1 MRIKY
6 NRDQKIKGNLT
17 RNFDKDY
24 AFLEKALD
32 RSGDIV
38 KNVFYVGDTAD
49 IQSIM
54 EEQTDANTD
63 SDTNSI
69 MEEQTEANTDS
80 DISSATKGQTDA
92 NTDSDISSAT
102 KGQTDANTGNDINS
116 DIGRK
121 TVSKRIVKTTQNN
134 KKINPKKAEVIYVDG
149 MTDAD
154 MVEDF
159 VIRPLLKNKCEKT
172 GQDFL
177 SYVENHVMETVD
189 WKEDESFEDIL
200 TDILSGN
207 TLLLLESCPKAII
220 LSTKKYPSRGVG
232 ETQQEMVIR
241 GPKDSFT
248 ENMRMNTALIRRR
261 IRDSRLKMEHTMVG
275 ERSKTDLAIV
285 YMDDLVQP
293 ELLEK
298 VRQKVN
304 ALSFDGILDGGMVEQ
319 LLEENVWTPFPQ
331 FQHTERPDKAA
342 SGLLEGRIVLVV
354 DNSPGVLILPVTYQM
369 FFQAGDDYYTRFE
382 VASFARLL
390 RFAASLFAI
399 GFPGLY
405 VAIAAFHTEM
415 LPTSFLLSIATAR
428 TGIVIPVALEVLLM
442 EFQFE
447 LLKEAGIHLPGQLGG
462 TIGIVGGLI
471 VGQAAVEAGI
481 VSTIVVIVVSFT
493 AIASFIVPNES
504 FGAVFR
510 LLKFLF
516 IVTAAIWGIYG
527 YLLTFAALLLHLSQ
541 IESFGVP
548 YMLPSVC
555 GENLNYDDKKDH
567 YVRYPFAY
575 MKKRPVFT
583 REGRRIRKR

>member
-1 MRIKY
+1 
-6 NRDQKIKGNLT
+6 
-17 RNFDKDY
+17 
-24 AFLEKALD
+24 
-32 RSGDIV
+32 
-38 KNVFYVGDTAD
+38 
-49 IQSIM
+49 
-54 EEQTDANTD
+54 
-63 SDTNSI
+63 
-69 MEEQTEANTDS
+69 
-80 DISSATKGQTDA
+80 
-92 NTDSDISSAT
+92 
-102 KGQTDANTGNDINS
+102 
-116 DIGRK
+116 
-121 TVSKRIVKTTQNN
+121 
-134 KKINPKKAEVIYVDG
+134 
-149 MTDAD
+149 
-154 MVEDF
+154 
-159 VIRPLLKNKCEKT
+159 
-172 GQDFL
+172 
-177 SYVENHVMETVD
+177 METVD
-189 WKEDESFEDIL
+189 WKEDETFENIL

-207 TLLLLESCPKAII
+207 TLLLLEGCKKAII

-248 ENMRMNTALIRRR
+248 ENMRINTALIRRR
-261 IRDSRLKMEHTMVG
+261 IRDPRLKMEHTMTG
-275 ERSKTDLAIV
+275 ERSKTDLAII
-285 YMDDLVQP
+285 YMEDLVRP

-298 VRQKVN
+298 IREKVKN
-304 ALSFDGILDGGMVEQ
+304 ISFDGIFDGGMVEQ
-319 LLEENVWTPFPQ
+319 LLEENAWSPFPQ

-342 SGLLEGRIVLVV
+342 SGLLEGRIVLAV
-354 DNSPGVLILPVTYQM
+354 DNSPGVLILPATYQM

-382 VASFARLL
+382 VASFARVL

-415 LPTSFLLSIATAR
+415 LPASFLLSVAVAR

-504 FGAVFR
+504 FGSVFR

-516 IVTAAIWGIYG
+516 IFTGAIWGIYG
-527 YLLTFAALLLHLSQ
+527 FLLTFAALLFHLSQ
-541 IESFGVP
+541 LESFGVP

-555 GENLNYDDKKDH
+555 GENLNYDEKKDD

-575 MKKRPVFT
+575 MLKRPVFT
-583 REGRRIRKR
+583 REGRRIRKKEGR

>member
-63 SDTNSI
+63 SD
-69 MEEQTEANTDS
+69 
-80 DISSATKGQTDA
+80 
-92 NTDSDISSAT
+92 ISSAT

-134 KKINPKKAEVIYVDG
+134 KKINPKKAAVIYVDG

-447 LLKEAGIHLPGQLGG
+447 LLKDGG

>member
-1 MRIKY
+1 MQIKY
-6 NRDQKIKGNLT
+6 GRDQKIKGKLT
-17 RNFDKDY
+17 QSFDENY

-38 KNVFYVGDTAD
+38 KNVFYLGTTMD
-49 IQSIM
+49 IQDDKVDNRGNQKEHVVRKIQEAVSADGDRRMREAVNADGDRRIQEAVSADDHR
-54 EEQTDANTD
+54 EERA
-63 SDTNSI
+63 DT
-69 MEEQTEANTDS
+69 
-80 DISSATKGQTDA
+80 G
-92 NTDSDISSAT
+92 
-102 KGQTDANTGNDINS
+102 
-116 DIGRK
+116 
-121 TVSKRIVKTTQNN
+121 VRIKY
-134 KKINPKKAEVIYVDG
+134 KKAAVIYVDG

-159 VIRPLLKNKCEKT
+159 VIRPLLKNRCEKT
-172 GQDFL
+172 GQDLL
-177 SYVENHVMETVD
+177 SYVENHVIETVD

-248 ENMRMNTALIRRR
+248 ENLRTNTALIRRR
-261 IRDSRLKMEHTMVG
+261 IRDPRLKMEHTMVG

-285 YMDDLVQP
+285 YMDDLVRP

-298 VRQKVN
+298 IRRKVN
-304 ALSFDGILDGGMVEQ
+304 NLSFDGIFDGGMVEQ
-319 LLEENVWTPFPQ
+319 FLEENTWTPFPQ

-342 SGLLEGRIVLVV
+342 SGLLEGRIVLAV
-354 DNSPGVLILPVTYQM
+354 DNSPGVLILPATYQM
-369 FFQAGDDYYTRFE
+369 FFQAGDDYYIRFE
-382 VASFARLL
+382 VAAFARLL

-504 FGAVFR
+504 FGSVFR
-510 LLKFLF
+510 LLKFIF
-516 IVTAAIWGIYG
+516 IIAAAVWGIYG

-541 IESFGVP
+541 LESFGIP

-567 YVRYPFAY
+567 YIRYPFAY
-575 MKKRPVFT
+575 MRKRPVFT
-583 REGRRIRKR
+583 REGRRIRKKGSEKGGDILTGKEDK

>member
-1 MRIKY
+1 MKVKY
-6 NRDQKIKGNLT
+6 GRDQKIKGDLT
-17 RNFDKDY
+17 ENFDANY
-24 AFLEKALD
+24 AFLEKALN

-38 KNVFYVGDTAD
+38 KNIFYMGK
-49 IQSIM
+49 SIEM
-54 EEQTDANTD
+54 
-63 SDTNSI
+63 
-69 MEEQTEANTDS
+69 
-80 DISSATKGQTDA
+80 SAG
-92 NTDSDISSAT
+92 
-102 KGQTDANTGNDINS
+102 
-116 DIGRK
+116 
-121 TVSKRIVKTTQNN
+121 
-134 KKINPKKAEVIYVDG
+134 KKVAVIYVDG

-154 MVEDF
+154 MIEDF
-159 VIRPLLKNKCEKT
+159 VIRPLLRKFSEKT
-172 GQDFL
+172 GQELL

-189 WKEDESFEDIL
+189 WKEDESFEEIL

-207 TLLLLESCPKAII
+207 TLVLVESCPKAII

-248 ENMRMNTALIRRR
+248 ENMRINTALIRRR
-261 IRDSRLKMEHTMVG
+261 IRDPRLKMEHTMVG

-285 YMDDLVQP
+285 YMDDLVRP

-298 VRQKVN
+298 IRNKVKKM
-304 ALSFDGILDGGMVEQ
+304 SFDGIFDGGMVEQ
-319 LLEENVWTPFPQ
+319 LLEENRWTPFPQ

-342 SGLLEGRIVLVV
+342 SGLLEGRIALVV
-354 DNSPGVLILPVTYQM
+354 DNSPGVLLLPVTYQM
-369 FFQAGDDYYTRFE
+369 FFQAGDDYYTRFA

-428 TGIVIPVALEVLLM
+428 T
-442 EFQFE
+442 
-447 LLKEAGIHLPGQLGG
+447 
-462 TIGIVGGLI
+462 
-471 VGQAAVEAGI
+471 
-481 VSTIVVIVVSFT
+481 VVIVVAFT

-504 FGAVFR
+504 FGSVFR

-516 IVTAAIWGIYG
+516 IITAAVWGIYG
-527 YLLTFAALLLHLSQ
+527 YLLTFTALLLHLSQ
-541 IESFGVP
+541 LESFGVP
-548 YMLPSVC
+548 YMQPSVC

-575 MKKRPVFT
+575 MRKRPVFT
-583 REGRRIRKR
+583 REGRRIRKK